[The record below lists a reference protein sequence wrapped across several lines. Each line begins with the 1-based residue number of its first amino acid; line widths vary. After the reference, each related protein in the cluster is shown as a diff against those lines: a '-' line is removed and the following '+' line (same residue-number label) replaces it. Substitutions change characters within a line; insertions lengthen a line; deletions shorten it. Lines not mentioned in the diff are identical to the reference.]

1 MALAGLWVLPEGPG
15 QMASSHL
22 HLGGGGKRVGQKGGN
37 GGPEERWET
46 SSWGVEGA
54 GRSLQV
60 ARVGVPGGV
69 VCLGY
74 GGPGTGPGLGRTG
87 RHHCVGCCLP

>member
-1 MALAGLWVLPEGPG
+1 MWGVLLEPLALVTLGELSGGLITWMPD
-15 QMASSHL
+15 
-22 HLGGGGKRVGQKGGN
+22 